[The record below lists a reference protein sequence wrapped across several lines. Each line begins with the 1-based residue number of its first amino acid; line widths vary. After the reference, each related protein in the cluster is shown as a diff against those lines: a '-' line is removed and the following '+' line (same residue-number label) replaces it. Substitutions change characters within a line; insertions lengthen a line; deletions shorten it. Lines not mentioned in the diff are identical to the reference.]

1 MLNPFIFGPKGKWK
15 KDSRP
20 IREERYIQDH
30 GTPVSQPA
38 ARNRL
43 TLRLGLLLIRMGKGL
58 AGERAFQND
67 PEDHWF
73 YANQTKTR
81 PARFHH
87 A

>member
-1 MLNPFIFGPKGKWK
+1 
-15 KDSRP
+15 
-20 IREERYIQDH
+20 
-30 GTPVSQPA
+30 
-38 ARNRL
+38 
-43 TLRLGLLLIRMGKGL
+43 MGKGL
-58 AGERAFQND
+58 AGDGAFQND